1 MKTLP
6 KINSRCHRSVE
17 IRQPQDTETGLVIEL
32 AASSDIPYRR
42 AFGYETLMHTE
53 EAIDY
58 SRVAAGSCPL
68 LYNHNNDEYI
78 GIVESVRLDNG
89 QLRAVVRLSKNS
101 DFARQVSA
109 DILDGILRS
118 ISIGYEI
125 NEMAEGQDIDGIP
138 QYIATRWTLYEV
150 SVVTTPADYIKAGIG
165 RSEEQPTEDT
175 DMKKKD
181 LASVM
186 EMLPS
191 LSIEDMTALLE
202 QVSEAVN
209 TQVEAMGHSEEEM
222 AAAETEGEVSVEVE
236 VPTDGTME
244 EMSYDAEG
252 NKIPSKEYDSYES
265 IDGEASQEEE
275 MMLEGKAGK
284 KSAPKANSRSNTGD
298 KMSNVSNGSVGAD
311 NTVRLAELAAKYEKS
326 AELPTWIK
334 EGRTA
339 EEVALEILDSR
350 SNAKKA
356 GPAIHVKSSE
366 KPEFASAVKSWLQG
380 NNSEL
385 AERGIDQARA
395 TGRTVTPG
403 TLYIP
408 TDVAMIRSSF
418 NTRAGTAYS
427 NTGQYAVGKE
437 FLTFEEALRE
447 GALLSRV
454 GGQVLSLNDVAAM
467 PYFSVPTVATASL
480 QETASIA
487 DNEVTVGIKNWTPN
501 RIAARYVFSNLM
513 TRLNGTYDFEAELY
527 NDLLAESVRV
537 FDAQC
542 WGGNGTNAITG
553 LARDT
558 NITALSLTGSMSL
571 ASASA
576 MITEIASQNAN
587 LANAQFV
594 ADHTVYSQMF
604 STQAFGAGSGMS
616 ILDVVQASHPVVR
629 TGYLPEV
636 ISSRKTIMLGDFGK
650 VTAATFGPVEIKRD
664 DLTKL
669 QTGQTVLNLEMFA
682 DCVARQ
688 PKALVR
694 WTNVSY

>member
-42 AFGYETLMHTE
+42 NFGYETLLHTE

-109 DILDGILRS
+109 DIMDGILRS

-165 RSEEQPTEDT
+165 RSEEQPNEDT
-175 DMKKKD
+175 DMKKRD
-181 LASVM
+181 LAAVM

-191 LSIEDMTALLE
+191 LSVEDMTALLE
-202 QVSEAVN
+202 EISEAVN
-209 TQVEAMGHSEEEM
+209 NQVEAMGHSEEEM
-222 AAAETEGEVSVEVE
+222 EAVSTEIAEEVMEEGMEVE
-236 VPTDGTME
+236 KTYD
-244 EMSYDAEG
+244 EMGD
-252 NKIPSKEYDSYES
+252 KVPSKEYDSYES

-275 MMLEGKAGK
+275 QMLEGKAGK

-356 GPAIHVKSSE
+356 GPAIHVKSSD

-454 GGQVLSLNDVAAM
+454 GGQVLSLNDVASM

-480 QETASIA
+480 TETASIA

-542 WGGNGTNAITG
+542 WGGSGTNAITG
-553 LARDT
+553 LSRDT
-558 NITALSLTGSMSL
+558 NITALSLTGSMAL

-576 MITEIASQNAN
+576 MITEVAAQNAN

-616 ILDVVQASHPVVR
+616 ILDVIQASHPVVR

-636 ISSRKTIMLGDFGK
+636 IASRKTIMFGDFSK

-694 WTNVSY
+694 WTNVTY

>member
-1 MKTLP
+1 MNTL
-6 KINSRCHRSVE
+6 KLNSRYNRSVE
-17 IRQPQDTETGLVIEL
+17 IRQPEATENGLVVEI

-42 AFGYETLMHTE
+42 QFGFETLLHTE

-58 SRVAAGSCPL
+58 SRVTAGSCPV

-78 GIVESVRLDNG
+78 GIVESVRLTDG
-89 QLRAVVRLSKNS
+89 QLRAVIRLSKNS

-125 NEMAEGQDIDGIP
+125 NEMVEGPDIDGIQ
-138 QYIATRWTLYEV
+138 QYIATRWTLYEI

-165 RSEEQPTEDT
+165 RNDEQPIEEKS
-175 DMKKKD
+175 MKKRD
-181 LASVM
+181 LAAVM

-191 LSIEDMTALLE
+191 LTVEDMTALLE
-202 QVSEAVN
+202 EVSEAVN
-209 TQVEAMGHSEEEM
+209 AQVEAMGQSEEEM
-222 AAAETEGEVSVEVE
+222 AAVAAQEIAEEVMEEGEEME
-236 VPTDGTME
+236 KAYDEDGMKME
-244 EMSYDAEG
+244 
-252 NKIPSKEYDSYES
+252 YES
-265 IDGEASQEEE
+265 IDGEASTEEEE
-275 MMLEGKAGK
+275 MLAGKAGK

-311 NTVRLAELAAKYEKS
+311 NTVRLAELAAKYDRT
-326 AELPTWIK
+326 ADLPTWIK
-334 EGRTA
+334 EGRSA
-339 EEVALEILDSR
+339 EAVALDILDSR
-350 SNAKKA
+350 SNAKKVT
-356 GPAIHVKSSE
+356 GPAIHIKGSE
-366 KPEFASAVKSWLQG
+366 TPDFGFAVKNWLQG
-380 NNSEL
+380 NNSEI

-408 TDVAMIRSSF
+408 TNVAMIKSSRF
-418 NTRAGTAYS
+418 ATRAGTAYS
-427 NTGQYAVGKE
+427 NNGANAVGKE

-454 GGQVLSLNDVAAM
+454 GGQVLSLNDVASM
-467 PYFSVPTVATASL
+467 PFFSVPTVATASL

-501 RIAARYVFSNLM
+501 RIAARYLFSNLM
-513 TRLNGTYDFEAELY
+513 TRLNGTYDFESELY
-527 NDLLAESVRV
+527 NDLLMESVRV

-558 NITALSLTGSMSL
+558 NITAINASGSMSL
-571 ASASA
+571 PSASA
-576 MITEIASQNAN
+576 LITEVARQNAN
-587 LANAQFV
+587 LANAVFV
-594 ADHTVYSQMF
+594 ADHTVYSQMY

-616 ILDVVQASHPVVR
+616 ILDVVQASNPVFR

-636 ISSRKTIMLGDFGK
+636 IANRKTVMFGDFSK
-650 VTAATFGPVEIKRD
+650 VTACTFGPVEIKRD

-688 PKALVR
+688 PQALVR

>member
-42 AFGYETLMHTE
+42 NFGYETLLHTE

-125 NEMAEGQDIDGIP
+125 NEMAEGEDIDGIP

-165 RSEEQPTEDT
+165 RSEEQPNEDT
-175 DMKKKD
+175 DMKKRD
-181 LASVM
+181 LAAVM

-191 LSIEDMTALLE
+191 LSVEDMTALLE
-202 QVSEAVN
+202 EISEAVN
-209 TQVEAMGHSEEEM
+209 NQVEAMGHSEEEM
-222 AAAETEGEVSVEVE
+222 EAVSTEIAEEVMEEGMEVE
-236 VPTDGTME
+236 KTYD
-244 EMSYDAEG
+244 EMGD
-252 NKIPSKEYDSYES
+252 KVPSKEYDSYES

-275 MMLEGKAGK
+275 QMLEGKAGK

-356 GPAIHVKSSE
+356 GPAIHVKSSD

-454 GGQVLSLNDVAAM
+454 GGQVLSLNDVASM

-480 QETASIA
+480 TETASIA

-542 WGGNGTNAITG
+542 WGGSGTNAITG
-553 LARDT
+553 LSRDT
-558 NITALSLTGSMSL
+558 NITALSLTGSMAL

-576 MITEIASQNAN
+576 MITEVAAQNAN

-616 ILDVVQASHPVVR
+616 ILDVIQASHPVVR

-636 ISSRKTIMLGDFGK
+636 IASRKTIMFGDFSK

-694 WTNVSY
+694 WTNVTY

>member
-42 AFGYETLMHTE
+42 NFGYETLLHTE

-125 NEMAEGQDIDGIP
+125 NEMAEGEDIDGIP

-165 RSEEQPTEDT
+165 RSEEQPNEDT
-175 DMKKKD
+175 DMKKRD
-181 LASVM
+181 LAAVM

-191 LSIEDMTALLE
+191 LSVEDMTALLE
-202 QVSEAVN
+202 EISEAVN
-209 TQVEAMGHSEEEM
+209 NQVEAMGHSEEEM
-222 AAAETEGEVSVEVE
+222 EAVSTEIAEEVMEEGMEVE
-236 VPTDGTME
+236 KTYD
-244 EMSYDAEG
+244 EMGD
-252 NKIPSKEYDSYES
+252 KVPSKEYDSYES

-275 MMLEGKAGK
+275 QMLEGKAGK

-356 GPAIHVKSSE
+356 GPAIHVKSSD

-454 GGQVLSLNDVAAM
+454 GGQVLSLNDVASM

-480 QETASIA
+480 TETASIA

-542 WGGNGTNAITG
+542 WGGSGTNAITG
-553 LARDT
+553 LSRDT
-558 NITALSLTGSMSL
+558 NITALSLTGSMAL

-576 MITEIASQNAN
+576 MITEVAAQNAN

-594 ADHTVYSQMF
+594 ADHTVYSQFNSNVMT
-604 STQAFGAGSGMS
+604 SPSYKLVNLSSLLNCSQIVWHANQRHLYAGQM
-616 ILDVVQASHPVVR
+616 
-629 TGYLPEV
+629 
-636 ISSRKTIMLGDFGK
+636 
-650 VTAATFGPVEIKRD
+650 
-664 DLTKL
+664 
-669 QTGQTVLNLEMFA
+669 
-682 DCVARQ
+682 
-688 PKALVR
+688 
-694 WTNVSY
+694 

>member
-191 LSIEDMTALLE
+191 LSVEDMTALLE
-202 QVSEAVN
+202 EISEAVN
-209 TQVEAMGHSEEEM
+209 NQVEAMGHSEEEM
-222 AAAETEGEVSVEVE
+222 EAVSTEIAEEVMEEGMEVE
-236 VPTDGTME
+236 KTYD
-244 EMSYDAEG
+244 EMGD
-252 NKIPSKEYDSYES
+252 KIPSKEYDSYES

-427 NTGQYAVGKE
+427 NTGANAVGKE

-454 GGQVLSLNDVAAM
+454 GGQVLSLNDVASM

-480 QETASIA
+480 TETASIA

-542 WGGNGTNAITG
+542 WGGSGTNAITG
-553 LARDT
+553 LSRDT

-571 ASASA
+571 PSASA
-576 MITEIASQNAN
+576 MITEVASQNAN

-616 ILDVVQASHPVVR
+616 ILDVIQASHPVVR

-636 ISSRKTIMLGDFGK
+636 ISSRKTIMFGDFSK

-694 WTNVSY
+694 WTNVTY

>member
-42 AFGYETLMHTE
+42 NFGYETLLHTE

-165 RSEEQPTEDT
+165 RSEEQPNEDT
-175 DMKKKD
+175 DMKKRD
-181 LASVM
+181 LAAVM

-191 LSIEDMTALLE
+191 LSVEDMTALLE
-202 QVSEAVN
+202 EISEAVN
-209 TQVEAMGHSEEEM
+209 NQVEAMGHSEEEM
-222 AAAETEGEVSVEVE
+222 EAVSTEIAEEVMEEGMEVE
-236 VPTDGTME
+236 KTYD
-244 EMSYDAEG
+244 EMGD
-252 NKIPSKEYDSYES
+252 KVPSKEYDSYES

-275 MMLEGKAGK
+275 QMLEGKAGK

-356 GPAIHVKSSE
+356 GPAIHVKSSD

-454 GGQVLSLNDVAAM
+454 GGQVLSLNDVASM

-480 QETASIA
+480 TETASIA

-542 WGGNGTNAITG
+542 WGGSGTNAITG
-553 LARDT
+553 LSRDT
-558 NITALSLTGSMSL
+558 NITALSLTGSMAL

-576 MITEIASQNAN
+576 MITEVAAQNAN

-616 ILDVVQASHPVVR
+616 ILDVIQASHPVVR

-636 ISSRKTIMLGDFGK
+636 IASRKTIMFGDFSK

-694 WTNVSY
+694 WTNVTY